1 MSTDNKKNKKKWG
14 LWILGAFI
22 VLICTFFLLFTSV
35 DGQVYFR
42 FARSVDLR
50 DRDVTAEQ
58 VSRLREALPRAE
70 ILWNVQIGEEKY
82 PCNGES
88 IIVTSL
94 SEDDVPTYALIPTLR
109 EIDARDCRD
118 YDALAALEKA
128 YPKVTVHWQVAL
140 GETLYPADAAEIEL
154 RGPVDGRELSERLR
168 YFSRL
173 KSVTV
178 PDGILSLSDQTR
190 LRAEYPSLAFVWN
203 VPMGE
208 KTFPADSVFVSLAG
222 DPVTDASLEELKEA
236 LDLMPALQELD
247 LTGSGLSEAGRRALA
262 DYRPGTEMRWDTV
275 ICGVEADTLAEELI
289 LSGVPV
295 EDISEI
301 ENALPYFPRLKKVE
315 MCLCGVDNETMDA
328 LNKRHEDVEF
338 VWMVQVRHFGVRTD
352 ATYFSQWNV
361 PYKFSEDLDL
371 DNFSLDELRYCPH
384 MRAMDLGKLVSR
396 YCNLSCLHYLPELEY
411 LVISKCAVRNL
422 DDLRGLD
429 NLIWLEM
436 FLSQVEDIS
445 ALADLP
451 NLQYLNIG
459 TCWYIRDKEVAVE
472 TLKKCTNLKLLL
484 VTYGVL
490 TEQQVE
496 ELREALPNA
505 RIYLKDSEVDQVW
518 RGDKSFFDMRDAIH
532 MYYIDWNGNEIPVNP
547 YTGEENQYRDTNP
560 FV

>member
-22 VLICTFFLLFTSV
+22 VLILTFFLLFTSV

-58 VSRLREALPRAE
+58 VSRLQEALPRAD

-190 LRAEYPSLAFVWN
+190 LRAEYPALAFVWN

-208 KTFPADSVFVSLAG
+208 KTFPADSVSVSLAG
-222 DPVTDASLEELKEA
+222 DPVTDDSLEELKEA
-236 LDLMPALQELD
+236 LDLMPALREMD

-262 DYRPGTEMRWDTV
+262 DYQPGMEMRWDAV
-275 ICGVEADTLAEELI
+275 IYGVEADTLSTELI
-289 LSGVPV
+289 FNEIPV
-295 EDISEI
+295 EDVSEI
-301 ENALPYFPRLKKVE
+301 ENALPYFPRLEKVE

-338 VWMVQVRHFGVRTD
+338 VWMVHVRQFGVRTD
-352 ATYFSQWNV
+352 ATYFSRWNV
-361 PYKFSEDLDL
+361 TYKFSEDLDF
-371 DNFSLDELRYCPH
+371 DNNSLDELKYCTH

-396 YCNLSCLHYLPELEY
+396 YCNLSCVQYMPELQY
-411 LVISKCAVRNL
+411 LVISKGAIKTL
-422 DDLRGLD
+422 DDLRGAKS
-429 NLIWLEM
+429 LIWLEM
-436 FLSQVEDIS
+436 FLSQTEDIS
-445 ALADLP
+445 AVADIP

-459 TCWYIRDKEVAVE
+459 TCWYIHDKEGTVE

-490 TEQQVE
+490 TGKQVE
-496 ELREALPNA
+496 ELRQALPEA
-505 RIYLKDSEVDQVW
+505 RIYLTQSEVDQVW

>member
-1 MSTDNKKNKKKWG
+1 MNKLG
-14 LWILGAFI
+14 LRLFLLGLLCLAGVVF
-22 VLICTFFLLFTSV
+22 LLLFTVV
-35 DGQVYFR
+35 DGRVYYR
-42 FARSVDLR
+42 HARTVDLR
-50 DRDVTAEQ
+50 SRDVTAEQ
-58 VSRLREALPRAE
+58 VSRLEQALPGTDV
-70 ILWNVQIGEEKY
+70 LWNVRIGGEKY
-82 PCNGES
+82 PNDTES
-88 IIVTSL
+88 LTISAL
-94 SEDDVPTYALIPTLR
+94 RKEDLPAFAYLHGLR
-109 EIDARDCRD
+109 EIDASDCRD
-118 YDALAALEKA
+118 YEILAALEKA
-128 YPKVTVHWQVAL
+128 YPEVTVRWQVAL
-140 GETLYPADAAEIEL
+140 GEALYTADAAEIEL
-154 RGPVDGRELSERLR
+154 RGPVDSRELSERLR

-236 LDLMPALQELD
+236 LDLMPTLQELD

-289 LSGVPV
+289 LNGVPV

-396 YCNLSCLHYLPELEY
+396 HCNLSCLHYLPELEY

-459 TCWYIRDKEVAVE
+459 TCWYIRDKEAAVE

-496 ELREALPNA
+496 ELREALPDA